1 MDWVYFFVISLNKGV
16 SLKKLLI
23 FFSLIFFS
31 ISTQATPP
39 IKRIV
44 VDGNQRIEEATIL
57 NYLDIE
63 IGDVVSQER
72 INENLRNVFE
82 SNYFADVNIK
92 QVGEVLL
99 VSVSENPSI
108 NRVVFEGND
117 AVSDKILEAEVKL
130 SPRMILTRDKVQKEV
145 QRILA
150 IYRAKGHFGAKV
162 NPEIIRKE
170 QNRVDID
177 FDITEGPAAEIRKIN
192 FVGNKKFGDNKL
204 KSVLLT
210 SESAW
215 WKFFS
220 SNDVYDP
227 DRLEVDRDNLR
238 KFYLSKG
245 YADFRVVSA
254 VAELVP
260 TQDAFII
267 TFTIEEGPRYKFA
280 EVDIESDFEKLKDID
295 FKSSFVSKKGD
306 WYSATMVERDTEKI
320 SDIAG
325 DYGYAFVNVR
335 PVPFRNEDDRT
346 ISIKYRIEEGPK
358 VYINHIKINGN
369 TRTVDKIIRR
379 QFQVAEGDAFSST
392 KLKSSDRRIQNL
404 GFFKTVDIKQ
414 EEVQGA
420 PDKVDVITEVKEQ
433 STGEINFSIGY
444 SSLDG
449 PLGSITLKER
459 NLFGRAYAFGIG
471 AQIAKRSRNFN
482 ISLADPYFLNKDLE
496 VGVGAVRGY
505 RDQESES
512 SYKHESI
519 GGRIWM
525 AYALAEYWG
534 QRWTY
539 SLTQDKIGSVKSNA
553 SSIIREQEGKSTSSI
568 ISHSI
573 IYDRRD
579 LKYAPTE
586 GYVVSLNNNLAG
598 AGGNVKYY
606 SHSLAGAV
614 YYTPIDDVTASFDA
628 EFSIIDAYDNHNLR
642 IIDKFTLG
650 GSALRGYEY
659 SGVSPR
665 EKSGNE
671 DAVGGDRSF
680 TTSAE
685 VTFPLG
691 LPNEVGL
698 RGSVFVDAGTVW
710 DSKLK
715 NQNFYNDK
723 SIRVSS
729 GFGLGWST
737 PMGLIRLDFGFPVVT
752 RKGDKEQRILLNFG
766 TGRF

>member
-1 MDWVYFFVISLNKGV
+1 MKT
-16 SLKKLLI
+16 LLTIAITI
-23 FFSLIFFS
+23 FFA
-31 ISTQATPP
+31 ISAQALPP
-39 IKRIV
+39 VKRIIV
-44 VDGNQRIEEATIL
+44 EGNQRIEDATVL
-57 NYLDIE
+57 NYLTIE
-63 IGDVVSQER
+63 EGQMVTQEQ
-72 INENLRNVFE
+72 INEDLRNVFD

-92 QVGEVLL
+92 QVNDVLL
-99 VSVSENPSI
+99 VSVVENPSI

-117 AVSDKILEAEVKL
+117 AVSDKILESEVKL

-162 NPEIIRKE
+162 KPEIIRKA
-170 QNRVDID
+170 QNRVDIV

-204 KSVLLT
+204 KSILLT

-238 KFYLSKG
+238 KFYLGKG
-245 YADFRVVSA
+245 YADFRVISA

-260 TQDAFII
+260 TKDAFII
-267 TFTIEEGPRYKFA
+267 TFTVEEGNRYKFGT
-280 EVDIESDFEKLKDID
+280 VDIETEFEKLNDID
-295 FKSSFVSKKGD
+295 FKSVLIAKKND
-306 WYSATMVERDTEKI
+306 WYSASFVERDTEKI
-320 SDIAG
+320 SDMAG

-335 PVPFRNEDDRT
+335 PIPVRNEEART
-346 ISIKYRIEEGPK
+346 IDIKYRIEEGPK

-369 TRTVDKIIRR
+369 TRTVDKVIRR
-379 QFQVAEGDAFSST
+379 QFRVAEGDAFSST
-392 KLKSSDRRIQNL
+392 KLKASDRQIQNL

-414 EEVQGA
+414 EAVEGA
-420 PDKVDVITEVKEQ
+420 PDKVDVVTEVKEQ
-433 STGEINFSIGY
+433 STGEINFSVGY

-459 NLFGRAYAFGIG
+459 NLFGRAYALGIG

-496 VGVGAVRGY
+496 VGVGAVRGF

-512 SYKHESI
+512 SYKHESL

-525 AYALAEYWG
+525 AYALAEHLG

-539 SLTQDKIGSVKSNA
+539 SLTQDKIGSVKSSA
-553 SSIIREQEGKSTSSI
+553 SSIIRQQEGTSTSSI
-568 ISHSI
+568 ISHGLV
-573 IYDRRD
+573 YDRRD

-586 GYVVSLNNNLAG
+586 GYVLSMNNNFAG
-598 AGGNVKYY
+598 VGGTVKYL

-614 YYTPIDDVTASFDA
+614 YYTPIDDVTASWDA
-628 EFSIIDAYDNHNLR
+628 EFSIIDAFGSHDLR
-642 IIDKFTLG
+642 IIDKYTLG
-650 GSALRGYEY
+650 GSSLRGYEY

-680 TTSAE
+680 TTSVE

-691 LPNEVGL
+691 LPSEVGL
-698 RGSVFVDAGTVW
+698 RGSTFVDAGTVW

-715 NQNFYNDK
+715 DNRYYNEK
-723 SIRVSS
+723 SLRVAA

-737 PMGLIRLDFGFPVVT
+737 PMGLIRLDFGFPLMT
-752 RKGDKEQRILLNFG
+752 QKGDKEQKILLNFG

>member
-1 MDWVYFFVISLNKGV
+1 MKSLLTFVVAIL
-16 SLKKLLI
+16 
-23 FFSLIFFS
+23 FS
-31 ISTQATPP
+31 ISAQAIVP
-39 IKRIV
+39 IKEIV
-44 VDGNQRIEEATIL
+44 IDGNERIETETVL

-63 IGDVVSQER
+63 KGKVVPQSQ
-72 INENLRNVFE
+72 INENLRTLFD

-92 QVGEVLL
+92 QVDDVLL
-99 VSVSENPSI
+99 VSVVENPSI

-117 AVSDKILEAEVKL
+117 AVSDKVLESEVKL

-162 NPEIIRKE
+162 KPEIIRKS
-170 QNRVDID
+170 QNRADVI
-177 FDITEGPAAEIRKIN
+177 FDISEGPAAEIRKIN
-192 FVGNKKFGDNKL
+192 FVGNKKFGDDKL
-204 KSVLLT
+204 KSILLT
-210 SESAW
+210 AESAW

-238 KFYLSKG
+238 KFYLGKG

-267 TFTIEEGPRYKFA
+267 TFTVEEGKRYKFGN
-280 EVDIESDFEKLKDID
+280 VTIETDFEKLKNID
-295 FKSSFVSKKGD
+295 FKTSLVSKEGN
-306 WYSATMVERDTEKI
+306 WYSANSVERDTEKI
-320 SDIAG
+320 ADIAG

-335 PVPFRNEDDRT
+335 PIPVRT
-346 ISIKYRIEEGPK
+346 EGNQTIGIKYNIEEGPK

-369 TRTVDKIIRR
+369 TRTVDTVIRR
-379 QFQVAEGDAFSST
+379 QFRVAEGDAFSST
-392 KLKSSDRRIQNL
+392 KLKASDRRIQNL

-414 EEVQGA
+414 EAVDGA
-420 PDKVDVITEVKEQ
+420 PDKVDVLTEVKEQ
-433 STGEINFSIGY
+433 STGEINFSVGY

-449 PLGSITLKER
+449 PLGSISLKER
-459 NLFGRAYAFGIG
+459 NLFGRAYALGLG
-471 AQIAKRSRNFN
+471 AQIAKKSKNFN

-496 VGVGAVRGY
+496 VGAGISRGF

-525 AYALAEYWG
+525 AYALAEHWG

-539 SLTQDKIGSVKSNA
+539 SLTQDKIAGVKA
-553 SSIIREQEGKSTSSI
+553 SASPVVREQAGTSLSSI
-568 ISHSI
+568 ISHGLV
-573 IYDRRD
+573 YDRRD
-579 LKYAPTE
+579 LKYSPTE
-586 GYVVSLNNNLAG
+586 GYVLSLNNHFAG
-598 AGGNVKYY
+598 VGGDVKYQ
-606 SHSLAGAV
+606 SHSISGAI
-614 YYTPIDDVTASFDA
+614 YYTPIDEVTASLDT
-628 EFSIIDAYDNHNLR
+628 EFSIISAFSNHKLR

-650 GSALRGYEY
+650 GSGLRGYEY
-659 SGVSPR
+659 SGISPR
-665 EKSGNE
+665 QKTGTE
-671 DAVGGDRSF
+671 DAIGGDRSF
-680 TTSAE
+680 TVSGE

-698 RGSVFVDAGTVW
+698 RGSVFVDAGTTW

-715 NQNFYNDK
+715 DNGYYNNK
-723 SIRVSS
+723 GLRVSP

-752 RKGDKEQRILLNFG
+752 QTGDKEQKILLNFG